1 MRNES
6 AYRRSVKASLL
17 TALSLIVLATSLAG
31 CVVYP
36 GRGGYRVEP
45 LIAFR
50 SPIVVR

>member
-1 MRNES
+1 MRDES
-6 AYRRSVKASLL
+6 TYRRSAKASLL